1 MARRPDKPT
10 PSTIQRPLSHAVMDL
25 HRALIQA
32 EARETGLDGNPY
44 KLLTAVMQDPRF
56 AWLRSFSDLI
66 VAMDEAGDAGTL
78 PDRASLTPYLM
89 TLRHLIAPGH
99 EAGTRIGALVPADR
113 EVSLAFRKIEL
124 LLEEL
129 GA

>member
-1 MARRPDKPT
+1 
-10 PSTIQRPLSHAVMDL
+10 MDL

-78 PDRASLTPYLM
+78 PDRAALTPYLM
-89 TLRHLIAPGH
+89 TLRSLLAPGH
-99 EAGTRIGALVPADR
+99 EAGARLGVLVPVDR

-124 LLEEL
+124 LLEEF

>member
-10 PSTIQRPLSHAVMDL
+10 PSTIQRPLSHAIMDL

-32 EARETGLDGNPY
+32 EAQATGLGGNPY
-44 KLLTAVMQDPRF
+44 QLLTAVMQDPRF

-66 VAMDEAGDAGTL
+66 VAMDEAGDRAEL
-78 PDRASLTPYLM
+78 PDRAALTPYID
-89 TLRHLIAPGH
+89 TLQGLIGPRH
-99 EAGTRIGALVPADR
+99 EAGTRIAELVPTHAD
-113 EVSLAFRKIEL
+113 VSVAYRKVQL
-124 LLEEL
+124 LLEEF